1 VIPNFLI
8 VGHIVKDIVP
18 GGWRPGGGAYYA
30 AAQAARFG
38 LEVVVVTSCS
48 PDMEPKNLLPRVDW
62 RIVPSETST
71 TFENSYADG
80 KRSQR
85 VLAQAQPI
93 SLADIPADWREA
105 PMSLVTP
112 VFEDVEDDL
121 PAALN
126 TEHNLVGVGGQG
138 WLRRLDGDVVKP
150 KRVKTAPWI
159 TGDVLFVSDED
170 VEHEHDVQAWRSR
183 VPIVV
188 LTRAHRG
195 CTVWTRGSRHEIPAI
210 RIDEVDPTGAGDVF
224 AAAFLIRYR
233 EIREARASALFASA
247 AAALAISGAG
257 ADRIGDRRAIDTL
270 ARAHETVHSR

>member
-1 VIPNFLI
+1 M
-8 VGHIVKDIVP
+8 GHIVKDIVP

-48 PDMEPKNLLPRVDW
+48 PEIEPAKLLPRVDW
-62 RIVPSETST
+62 QIVPSETST

-85 VLAQAQPI
+85 ILAQAQRI

-112 VFEDVEDDL
+112 VFEDVDDDL

-126 TEHNLVGVGGQG
+126 TGHNLVGVGGQG

-150 KRVKTAPWI
+150 KRVKTGPWLA
-159 TGDVLFVSDED
+159 GDVVFVSDED

-183 VPIVV
+183 VPVV
-188 LTRAHRG
+188 ILTRAHRG
-195 CTVWTRGSRHEIPAI
+195 CTVWTRGSRHEIPALEVE
-210 RIDEVDPTGAGDVF
+210 EVDPTGAGDVF

-233 EIREARASALFASA
+233 EIHEARTSAIFASA
-247 AAALAISGAG
+247 AAALAISGVG
-257 ADRIGDRRAIDTL
+257 AAKIGDRAAIDAL
-270 ARAHETVHSR
+270 ARAHGTVRAQ